1 MVDATVCL
9 DGLHCSFSRNE
20 VGRDFV
26 IGDIHGDLVGLDLTL
41 SMLDFDIRTDRL
53 FCTGDLVDRGRNSYS
68 VLSLVLLQLRPWFF
82 STLGNHEVMTY
93 TSIAKNINYF
103 ISRMFGSSGDLVY
116 VNTAEDYEGLL
127 QDDGIKFLF
136 DMGILPS
143 FDEFIELKNR
153 VLETNFYEP
162 ENGAELSHHLM
173 NGGRWL
179 FDLSLSQL
187 GNVMKCISSM
197 PLLIDVVGSDGDL
210 VGIVHTD
217 PPNDWGI
224 AVSYAKGL
232 SINDLVEHKSPE
244 ANSMIWGR
252 RVASLFNLDEPV
264 SPVSG
269 VDRVYIGHT
278 VMPEVSTPAGS
289 NIHLI
294 DTGCWRANMDLWWI
308 GKNKGLAYIDEV
320 TTYNEI
326 IL

>member
-53 FCTGDLVDRGRNSYS
+53 FCTGNLVGRGRNSYS

-82 STLGNHEVMTY
+82 STLGNQEVMTY

-116 VNTAEDYEGLL
+116 VNTVEDYEGLL

-136 DMGILPS
+136 DMGIFPS

-153 VLETNFYEP
+153 LLATFFYEP
-162 ENGAELSHHLM
+162 ENGIELSHHLM
-173 NGGRWL
+173 NGGKWL

-187 GNVMKCISSM
+187 GYVMKCISRM

-210 VGIVHTD
+210 VGLVHTD
-217 PPNDWGI
+217 PPNDWGS

-244 ANSMIWGR
+244 ANSMIWDR
-252 RVASLFNLDEPV
+252 KVARSLAFDWPV

-278 VMPEVSTPAGS
+278 VMEEVSNPAGS

-294 DTGCWRANMDLWWI
+294 DTGCWMANMDLWRD
-308 GKNKGLAYIDEV
+308 GGLACIDEV

>member
-1 MVDATVCL
+1 MVDTTVCL
-9 DGLHCSFSRNE
+9 DGLHCSFSRNDI
-20 VGRDFV
+20 GRDFV
-26 IGDIHGDLVGLDLTL
+26 LGDIHGDLAGLDLTL
-41 SMLDFDIRTDRL
+41 GMLGFDNRTDRL
-53 FCTGDLVDRGRNSYS
+53 FCSGDLVDRGRNSYS
-68 VLSLVLLQLRPWFF
+68 VLSLVLEPWFF

-93 TSIAKNINYF
+93 TSIIKNINYF
-103 ISRMFGSSGDLVY
+103 ISRMFGSSGDLIS

-162 ENGAELSHHLM
+162 DNGAELSHHLM

-197 PLLIDVVGSDGDL
+197 PLLIDVVDSAGDL

-217 PPNDWGI
+217 PLNDWGS

-232 SINDLVEHKSPE
+232 SIGDLLESNSPE
-244 ANSMIWGR
+244 ANLMIWGR
-252 RVASLFNLDEPV
+252 KVASSFSRNRAVL
-264 SPVSG
+264 PVSG

-278 VMPEVSTPAGS
+278 VMPEVSNPAGS

-294 DTGCWRANMDLWWI
+294 DTGCWRNNM
-308 GKNKGLAYIDEV
+308 GVVSFDEV
-320 TTYNEI
+320 AIYNAI
-326 IL
+326 TL